1 VTRSVLRAPASDGG
15 FSLIEVMVSMS
26 VMSIVVVLFT
36 GSVVQLYRAQNHSEA
51 VTGVGQQIH
60 TAFVRLDR
68 DIRYSSGISV
78 PGSVTSGNEY
88 VEYQITNTGAT
99 VCTQLR
105 ITPSGQL
112 QTRRKIDS
120 AAIGPWSVLASQL
133 VDPSSFT
140 RTAAADGG
148 NAYQQLVVSLTAQ
161 AGGAAAAEKETASFT
176 FTALN
181 TSLSTLSDSVCNS
194 LDRP

>member
-1 VTRSVLRAPASDGG
+1 MTRSAVRLRARDSG

-36 GSVVQLYRAQNHSEA
+36 GGIVQLYKAQNRSEA
-51 VTGVGQQIH
+51 VTGVSQQIH

-68 DIRYSSGISV
+68 DIRYSAGISV
-78 PGSVTSGNEY
+78 PGTGASGNEY
-88 VEYQITNTGAT
+88 VEYQITNTGA
-99 VCTQLR
+99 VICTQLR
-105 ITPSGQL
+105 ITPAGRL
-112 QTRRKIDS
+112 QTRKKIDS
-120 AAIGPWSVLASQL
+120 AAAGPWSVLASQL

-140 RTAAADGG
+140 RTPASDGG

-161 AGGAAAAEKETASFT
+161 ADGAAATEKETAAFT

-181 TSLSTLSDSVCNS
+181 TAISTSSDTVCNS
-194 LDRP
+194 LDRQ

>member
-1 VTRSVLRAPASDGG
+1 MTRSAVRLQARDNG

-36 GSVVQLYRAQNHSEA
+36 GGIMQLYRAQNRSEA
-51 VTGVGQQIH
+51 VTSVSQQIH

-68 DIRYSSGISV
+68 DIRYSAGISV
-78 PGSVTSGNEY
+78 PGTVTSGSKY
-88 VEYQITNTGAT
+88 VEYQITNTGA
-99 VCTQLR
+99 VICSQLR
-105 ITPSGQL
+105 ITPAGQL

-120 AAIGPWSVLASQL
+120 AVAGPWSVLASQL
-133 VDPSSFT
+133 VNPSSFT
-140 RTAAADGG
+140 RTPASAGG

-161 AGGAAAAEKETASFT
+161 AGGAAVTEKETSAFT

-181 TSLSTLSDSVCNS
+181 TALSTSSDSVCSS
-194 LDRP
+194 LDRQ

>member
-1 VTRSVLRAPASDGG
+1 MTRSAVCLRAGDSG
-15 FSLIEVMVSMS
+15 FSLIEVMVTMS

-36 GSVVQLYRAQNHSEA
+36 GGIIQLYKAQNRSDA
-51 VTGVGQQIH
+51 VTGVSQQIH

-68 DIRYSSGISV
+68 DIRYSAGISV
-78 PGSVTSGNEY
+78 PATVSSGNEY
-88 VEYQITNTGAT
+88 VEYQITNTGAV

-105 ITPSGQL
+105 ITPAGQL

-120 AAIGPWSVLASQL
+120 AAAGPWSVLASQL
-133 VDPSSFT
+133 VDPSLFT
-140 RTAAADGG
+140 RTPASDGG

-161 AGGAAAAEKETASFT
+161 ANGAGVAEKETAAFT

-181 TSLSTLSDSVCNS
+181 TTISTSSDSVCNS
-194 LDRP
+194 LDRQ

>member
-1 VTRSVLRAPASDGG
+1 MTRSTARLGARDNG

-36 GSVVQLYRAQNHSEA
+36 GGIMQLYQAQNRSEA
-51 VTGVGQQIH
+51 VTSVSQQIH

-68 DIRYSSGISV
+68 DIRYSAGISV
-78 PGSVTSGNEY
+78 PATVTSGNEY
-88 VEYQITNTGAT
+88 VEYEITNTGAAI
-99 VCTQLR
+99 CTQLR
-105 ITPSGQL
+105 ITPAGQL
-112 QTRRKIDS
+112 QTRKKIDS
-120 AAIGPWSVLASQL
+120 AVAGPWSVLASQL

-140 RTAAADGG
+140 RTPASVGG

-161 AGGAAAAEKETASFT
+161 AGGAAATEKETAAFT

-181 TSLSTLSDSVCNS
+181 TTTVTTSDSVCNS
-194 LDRP
+194 LDRQ